1 MKTPQQVKEL
11 LKKKLLKNWKE
22 WILSD
27 VLQKEFIPIR
37 IVIRISQNEALTDFG
52 SFERN
57 ERAWKN
63 YGEIFEPSQLE
74 LTLKDIQWGARG
86 GNHSKCD
93 AVTFKTTD
101 SVLSFVGDD
110 ELLNRWEITKDRLTG
125 LSENKSESFLARL
138 LNEKEV
144 VEAKDDFQF
153 NRLVQTVN
161 YLEKNR
167 CLNCFIREA
176 PIPGIDTKWLNENLK
191 TVCDL
196 LSIDLGEVIR
206 KEDFLERWKIKVP
219 PTLVPIRNPGAF
231 LSELSFL
238 DHCSLPLS
246 SLVNPPKRLI
256 IIENLQT
263 GLALTQIPSDTAIIL
278 GLGFGVKK
286 LASLSWISSV
296 PIIYFGDLDKHG
308 LRILSMVRGF
318 APQTQSI
325 LTNIETFKKFE
336 RFAIDDPTTTIFE
349 SEPQYLTP
357 EEHQLYALLTGEGKR
372 LEQERIPLAF
382 IEGEIQKRIKI

>member
-1 MKTPQQVKEL
+1 M
-11 LKKKLLKNWKE
+11 
-22 WILSD
+22 
-27 VLQKEFIPIR
+27 
-37 IVIRISQNEALTDFG
+37 
-52 SFERN
+52 
-57 ERAWKN
+57 
-63 YGEIFEPSQLE
+63 
-74 LTLKDIQWGARG
+74 
-86 GNHSKCD
+86 
-93 AVTFKTTD
+93 
-101 SVLSFVGDD
+101 
-110 ELLNRWEITKDRLTG
+110 
-125 LSENKSESFLARL
+125 
-138 LNEKEV
+138 
-144 VEAKDDFQF
+144 
-153 NRLVQTVN
+153 
-161 YLEKNR
+161 
-167 CLNCFIREA
+167 
-176 PIPGIDTKWLNENLK
+176 
-191 TVCDL
+191 
-196 LSIDLGEVIR
+196 
-206 KEDFLERWKIKVP
+206 
-219 PTLVPIRNPGAF
+219 
-231 LSELSFL
+231 
-238 DHCSLPLS
+238 S

-308 LRILSMVRGF
+308 LRILSMVRGV
-318 APQTQSI
+318 APQIQSV